1 MICCHGSRDAT
12 NWSLRSMFACIS
24 EYFMVKQFL
33 ENIGEGLLHPYIS
46 SKHACFFDTLL
57 KV

>member
-1 MICCHGSRDAT
+1 
-12 NWSLRSMFACIS
+12 MFACVS

-33 ENIGEGLLHPYIS
+33 ENIGEGLLHPYIP